1 MQINISG
8 RHLDIGD
15 AFRSHMTDR
24 LNAIVAK
31 YFDRAI
37 EANVTISKEAHRYRA
52 DCTLHANQGT
62 ILQARAEGGDFY
74 GTFDGVADKIEKQL
88 RRYKRRLKDHH
99 ALSRREG
106 VETLM
111 AQAYVLAP
119 EPDDA
124 EETADTGGGE
134 SGDGG
139 PAVIAETRTEVPVVS
154 VESAVM
160 MMDLKDLPVLVF
172 RHAGSGAVNVV
183 YRRQDG
189 NIGWI
194 DPSGIEA
201 QRDAAE

>member
-1 MQINISG
+1 MQISVTG

-15 AFRSHMTDR
+15 AFRSHITDR
-24 LNAIVAK
+24 LNAIVEK

-37 EANVTISKEAHRYRA
+37 EAQVTMSKQAHLYRA
-52 DCTLHANQGT
+52 DCTLHASQGT
-62 ILQARAEGGDFY
+62 VLQARAEGGDVY

-88 RRYKRRLKDHH
+88 RRYKRRLKDHS

-106 VETLM
+106 VETLI

-119 EPDDA
+119 EGDEADNDDSDA
-124 EETADTGGGE
+124 VDAN
-134 SGDGG
+134 GG
-139 PAVIAETRTEVPVVS
+139 PAVIAETRTEVPTVS

-160 MMDLKDLPVLVF
+160 MMDLRDLPVLVF
-172 RHAGSGAVNVV
+172 RNPGSGAVNVV

-194 DPSGIEA
+194 DPAPADS
-201 QRDAAE
+201 RSKAAE